1 MAIVTATEFK
11 QNLGKYLMLAKSED
25 IEIAKNGKVSVKLT
39 STSPKTEALYHKASS
54 ISSIFGVLPASGISL
69 KEARDERLGSKCGF

>member
-25 IEIAKNGKVSVKLT
+25 IEIAKNGKISVKLT
-39 STSPKTEALYHKASS
+39 SVSSRASAPRQKAGD
-54 ISSIFGVLPASGISL
+54 ISSIFGALPASGMSL
-69 KEARDERLGSKCGF
+69 KEARDERLAKKCGF